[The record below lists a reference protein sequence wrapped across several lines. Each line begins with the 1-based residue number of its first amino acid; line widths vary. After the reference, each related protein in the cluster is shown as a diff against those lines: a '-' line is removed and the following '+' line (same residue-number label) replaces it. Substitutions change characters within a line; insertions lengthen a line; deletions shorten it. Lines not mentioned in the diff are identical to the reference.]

1 MRRITMIEFK
11 EKIIYTIGFTQ
22 KNARQ
27 FFGLLKKS
35 GANKIIDVR
44 LNNNSQLAGFTK
56 HEDLAFFL
64 ESILNWKYAHYLSL
78 APTKELLDSYKKK
91 EISWQEYEMIFNQ
104 LMEKRNVA
112 EKIKEEDLV
121 GGVLLCS
128 EHLPTNCH
136 RRLVAEFFQKRWPD
150 IKIKHLY

>member
-1 MRRITMIEFK
+1 MMIDND

-22 KNARQ
+22 KNAKR
-27 FFGLLKKS
+27 FFELLNS
-35 GANKIIDVR
+35 SNANKIIDIR

-64 ESILNWKYAHYLSL
+64 DSILNWKYFHYLSL

-91 EISWQEYEMIFNQ
+91 EISWKEYEDFFNR
-104 LMEKRNVA
+104 LMETRHIA
-112 EKIKEEDLV
+112 EKIKEDDVV

-136 RRLVAEFFQKRWPD
+136 RRLVAEYFQKIWPGV
-150 IKIKHLY
+150 KIKHLY

>member
-1 MRRITMIEFK
+1 MMTDDN

-22 KNARQ
+22 KNAKR
-27 FFGLLKKS
+27 FFELLKTSK
-35 GANKIIDVR
+35 ANKIIDVR

-64 ESILNWKYAHYLSL
+64 DSIMNWKYFHYLSL
-78 APTKELLDSYKKK
+78 APTKELLDSYKKNAV
-91 EISWQEYEMIFNQ
+91 SWKEYEETFNR
-104 LMEKRNVA
+104 LMETRNVA
-112 EKIKEEDLV
+112 EKLKEDDIV

-136 RRLVAEFFQKRWPD
+136 RRLVAEYFQKKWPN